1 MRAHADQTRELQ
13 SRPPSFHRRRDH
25 VQKKEEEEEDEEGER
40 KKRKRRNPIS
50 DADVMRKRTKSTNF
64 EEKRKRTH
72 AFVARKNAK
81 SNLFLH
87 REHRG
92 AARSE
97 EEEEDQEEEEEEEES
112 ISSSSWEKSST
123 EEEDEEETEEEE
135 NFTQFRE
142 KKNKHAFRWETVR
155 LSWKSLVETY
165 YFCEKEEEEDAM
177 PGRMFIAIPGR
188 VWMMNSNEEDPED
201 ENDDDDLRSEYSGEE
216 EEEEEG
222 EDENAK
228 ALRRTREDCAKFS
241 KEVIN
246 RIVFGV
252 AWKKVHE
259 NSLGSTNNNTI
270 TWSKYNRDP
279 LDTMNTDEYEED
291 VYERELHAK
300 ARFDRRWVLEE
311 RVNWLNSFRKIVRK
325 FREESFGIVGGKSRG
340 GEEEEGGGEGDGG
353 EKKKKEKSDTSLG
366 LQKALMEDAVFRD
379 AAMQATRKWPLPV
392 EGEEKAFPMYDEWA
406 EKEDPK
412 KKKKKKKK
420 KNKKE
425 EAEND
430 GRGKARKI
438 DDEDVVIIEEDDDKE
453 TKDLVRLVQ
462 NIKRKFGSPT
472 MRAPGPS
479 ERQHETP
486 TERASAVIAQD
497 LSSLAINLENYK
509 RTLIILIKCVNEESA
524 SWESA
529 EQELIARRALRRQMQ
544 YSYPANPRKDELKR
558 ELVEIRKK
566 RLENLRLQSRNE
578 FDSERYMAEL
588 LTEEKEKEWK
598 RQELQEKAMATPQ
611 HSTYNTEPITW
622 FPGVQNIG
630 KQDGSKSNDKKQT
643 TTTTT
648 TTTTKKKKK
657 PKEPKISKKKAK
669 KVQKKEKKKKET
681 EEEEVVTGKIELEHL
696 APGMSIEID
705 SGDPEDPWWGE
716 IVRLKKAQL
725 RRKGPIYYPNGVHAL
740 LDASIE
746 PKDED
751 EVEITWI
758 VKNSKGKY
766 EYLKEK
772 GGRGRQNDVINVHS
786 IKECGFHLPCAQ
798 ASHKKRQ
805 NIAAKRNK
813 LPKN

>member
-1 MRAHADQTRELQ
+1 M
-13 SRPPSFHRRRDH
+13 
-25 VQKKEEEEEDEEGER
+25 V
-40 KKRKRRNPIS
+40 
-50 DADVMRKRTKSTNF
+50 DA
-64 EEKRKRTH
+64 
-72 AFVARKNAK
+72 
-81 SNLFLH
+81 
-87 REHRG
+87 
-92 AARSE
+92 
-97 EEEEDQEEEEEEEES
+97 
-112 ISSSSWEKSST
+112 
-123 EEEDEEETEEEE
+123 
-135 NFTQFRE
+135 
-142 KKNKHAFRWETVR
+142 
-155 LSWKSLVETY
+155 Y
-165 YFCEKEEEEDAM
+165 YVSEKEEKDAM
-177 PGRMFIAIPGR
+177 PGRVFIAIPGR
-188 VWMMNSNEEDPED
+188 AWMMNSNEEDPED
-201 ENDDDDLRSEYSGEE
+201 ENDDDEDLRSEYSGEE
-216 EEEEEG
+216 EEEE

-259 NSLGSTNNNTI
+259 NCLGKTTTNNTI

-353 EKKKKEKSDTSLG
+353 EKKKKKEKSDASLG
-366 LQKALMEDAVFRD
+366 LQKALVEDAVFRD

-420 KNKKE
+420 KKQKKNKKE

-438 DDEDVVIIEEDDDKE
+438 DDEDVVIIEEEDDDKE

-472 MRAPGPS
+472 TRAPGPS
-479 ERQHETP
+479 ERLHETP
-486 TERASAVIAQD
+486 AERASAVIARD

-509 RTLIILIKCVNEESA
+509 RALIILIKCVNEESA

-544 YSYPANPRKDELKR
+544 YSYPTNPRKDELKR

-611 HSTYNTEPITW
+611 HSTYNAEPMTW

-643 TTTTT
+643 TTTTKK
-648 TTTTKKKKK
+648 KKKKK
-657 PKEPKISKKKAK
+657 PKEPKISTKKAK
-669 KVQKKEKKKKET
+669 RVQKKEKKKRKRKRKKSLP
-681 EEEEVVTGKIELEHL
+681 GK
-696 APGMSIEID
+696 
-705 SGDPEDPWWGE
+705 
-716 IVRLKKAQL
+716 
-725 RRKGPIYYPNGVHAL
+725 
-740 LDASIE
+740 
-746 PKDED
+746 
-751 EVEITWI
+751 
-758 VKNSKGKY
+758 
-766 EYLKEK
+766 
-772 GGRGRQNDVINVHS
+772 
-786 IKECGFHLPCAQ
+786 
-798 ASHKKRQ
+798 
-805 NIAAKRNK
+805 
-813 LPKN
+813 

>member
-1 MRAHADQTRELQ
+1 MRTNAKQTRDRTT
-13 SRPPSFHRRRDH
+13 RPPSFHRRFDPQIV
-25 VQKKEEEEEDEEGER
+25 VQKKEEEEEEEETPSS
-40 KKRKRRNPIS
+40 KRKRRIS
-50 DADVMRKRTKSTNF
+50 SESADAMMRKRSTKAND
-64 EEKRKRTH
+64 EEKTKRAQKTY
-72 AFVARKNAK
+72 FVARKNAGM
-81 SNLFLH
+81 SNVFLYH
-87 REHRG
+87 HDRVEN
-92 AARSE
+92 ASE
-97 EEEEDQEEEEEEEES
+97 EKEEEEEEEES
-112 ISSSSWEKSST
+112 IAAASWEKSST
-123 EEEDEEETEEEE
+123 EGDEDFSEEEE
-135 NFTQFRE
+135 NFTRGVRE
-142 KKNKHAFRWETVR
+142 KKRKHRFRWECVR
-155 LSWKSLVETY
+155 LSWKSLVDEY
-165 YFCEKEEEEDAM
+165 YVSEKEEEKEKNQDAM
-177 PGRMFIAIPGR
+177 PGRVFIAIPGR
-188 VWMMNSNEEDPED
+188 AWMMNSNEEDPED
-201 ENDDDDLRSEYSGEE
+201 ENDDDEDLRSEYSGEE
-216 EEEEEG
+216 EEEE

-259 NSLGSTNNNTI
+259 NCLGTTTTNNTI

-353 EKKKKEKSDTSLG
+353 EKKKKKEKSDTRLG
-366 LQKALMEDAVFRD
+366 LQKALVEDAVFRD
-379 AAMQATRKWPLPV
+379 AAIQATRRWPLPV

-412 KKKKKKKK
+412 KKQKQKKQK

-472 MRAPGPS
+472 KRAPGPS
-479 ERQHETP
+479 KRQHETP
-486 TERASAVIAQD
+486 AERASAVIARD

-509 RTLIILIKCVNEESA
+509 RALIILIKCVNEESA

-544 YSYPANPRKDELKR
+544 YSYPTNPRKDELKR

-611 HSTYNTEPITW
+611 HSTYNTEPMTL

-648 TTTTKKKKK
+648 TKKKKKKK
-657 PKEPKISKKKAK
+657 PKEPKISTKKAK
-669 KVQKKEKKKKET
+669 RVQKKEKKKKET

-716 IVRLKKAQL
+716 IVRLKKS
-725 RRKGPIYYPNGVHAL
+725 
-740 LDASIE
+740 DASIE
-746 PKDED
+746 SKDED

-766 EYLKEK
+766 EYLKGK
-772 GGRGRQNDVINVHS
+772 GGRGRQNDVINVYS

-798 ASHKKRQ
+798 ASQKKRQ
-805 NIAAKRNK
+805 NIAAKRSK
-813 LPKN
+813 PPKN

>member
-1 MRAHADQTRELQ
+1 MRTNASQTRDRTT
-13 SRPPSFHRRRDH
+13 RPPPFHRRFDQIV
-25 VQKKEEEEEDEEGER
+25 VQKKEEEEEEEEGER
-40 KKRKRRNPIS
+40 KTRKRRNPIS
-50 DADVMRKRTKSTNF
+50 ESADAMRKRTKANN
-64 EEKRKRTH
+64 EEKKKRAQKTY
-72 AFVARKNAK
+72 FVARKNAA
-81 SNLFLH
+81 SNLFLYH
-87 REHRG
+87 DRVFANASG
-92 AARSE
+92 
-97 EEEEDQEEEEEEEES
+97 EEEEDREEEEES
-112 ISSSSWEKSST
+112 FSSSSWEKSST
-123 EEEDEEETEEEE
+123 EDEDTEEEE
-135 NFTQFRE
+135 NFTRIRE
-142 KKNKHAFRWETVR
+142 KKRKHRFRWECVR
-155 LSWKSLVETY
+155 LSWKSLVDEY
-165 YFCEKEEEEDAM
+165 YLPEKEEEEEKDAI
-177 PGRMFIAIPGR
+177 PGRVFIAIPGR
-188 VWMMNSNEEDPED
+188 VWLMNSNEEDPED
-201 ENDDDDLRSEYSGEE
+201 ENDDARSEYSGEE
-216 EEEEEG
+216 EEEDED

-259 NSLGSTNNNTI
+259 NSLGTTNNTI

-291 VYERELHAK
+291 VYDRELHAK

-325 FREESFGIVGGKSRG
+325 FREESFGIVGGKSRS
-340 GEEEEGGGEGDGG
+340 GEEEEGGGEGDRG

-366 LQKALMEDAVFRD
+366 LQKALVEDAVFRD
-379 AAMQATRKWPLPV
+379 AAIQATRRWPLPV

-412 KKKKKKKK
+412 KKQKQKKQK

-472 MRAPGPS
+472 KRAPGPS
-479 ERQHETP
+479 KRQHERP

-497 LSSLAINLENYK
+497 LSTLAINLENYK
-509 RTLIILIKCVNEESA
+509 RALIISIKCVNEESA

-611 HSTYNTEPITW
+611 HSTYNTEPMTL

-648 TTTTKKKKK
+648 KKKKKKKK

-716 IVRLKKAQL
+716 IVRLKKS
-725 RRKGPIYYPNGVHAL
+725 
-740 LDASIE
+740 DASIE
-746 PKDED
+746 SKDED

-758 VKNSKGKY
+758 VKNSRGKY
-766 EYLKEK
+766 EYLKGK
-772 GGRGRQNDVINVHS
+772 GGRGRQNDVINVYS

-805 NIAAKRNK
+805 NIAAKRSK
-813 LPKN
+813 PPKN

>member
-1 MRAHADQTRELQ
+1 MRTNASQTRDRTT
-13 SRPPSFHRRRDH
+13 RPPSFHRRFDPQIV
-25 VQKKEEEEEDEEGER
+25 VQKKEEEEEEEETPSS
-40 KKRKRRNPIS
+40 KRKRRIS
-50 DADVMRKRTKSTNF
+50 SESADAMMRKRSTKAND
-64 EEKRKRTH
+64 EEKTKRAQKTY
-72 AFVARKNAK
+72 FVARKNAGM
-81 SNLFLH
+81 SNVFLYH
-87 REHRG
+87 HDRVEN
-92 AARSE
+92 ASE
-97 EEEEDQEEEEEEEES
+97 EKEEEEEEEES
-112 ISSSSWEKSST
+112 IAAASWEKSST
-123 EEEDEEETEEEE
+123 EGDEDFSEEEE
-135 NFTQFRE
+135 NFTRGVRE
-142 KKNKHAFRWETVR
+142 KKRKHRFRWECVR
-155 LSWKSLVETY
+155 LSWKSLVDEY
-165 YFCEKEEEEDAM
+165 YVSEKEEEKEENQDAM
-177 PGRMFIAIPGR
+177 PGRVFIAIPGR
-188 VWMMNSNEEDPED
+188 AWMMNSNEEDPED
-201 ENDDDDLRSEYSGEE
+201 ENDDDEDLRSEYSGEE
-216 EEEEEG
+216 EEEEE
-222 EDENAK
+222 DVNAK

-259 NSLGSTNNNTI
+259 NSLGTTNNTI

-291 VYERELHAK
+291 VYDRELHAK

-353 EKKKKEKSDTSLG
+353 EKKKKKEKSDTSLG
-366 LQKALMEDAVFRD
+366 LQKALVEDAVFRD
-379 AAMQATRKWPLPV
+379 AAIQATRRWPLPV

-412 KKKKKKKK
+412 KKQKQKKQK

-472 MRAPGPS
+472 KRAPGPS
-479 ERQHETP
+479 KRQHERP

-497 LSSLAINLENYK
+497 LSTLAINLENYK
-509 RTLIILIKCVNEESA
+509 RALIILIKCVNEESA

-544 YSYPANPRKDELKR
+544 YSYPTNPRKDELKR

-611 HSTYNTEPITW
+611 HSTYNTEPMTW

-643 TTTTT
+643 TTTTKK
-648 TTTTKKKKK
+648 KKKKK
-657 PKEPKISKKKAK
+657 PKEPKISTKKAK
-669 KVQKKEKKKKET
+669 RVQKKEKKKKET

-716 IVRLKKAQL
+716 IVRLKKS
-725 RRKGPIYYPNGVHAL
+725 
-740 LDASIE
+740 DASIE
-746 PKDED
+746 SKDED

-772 GGRGRQNDVINVHS
+772 GGRGRQNDVINVYS

-798 ASHKKRQ
+798 ASQKKRQ
-805 NIAAKRNK
+805 NIAAKRSK
-813 LPKN
+813 PPKN

>member
-1 MRAHADQTRELQ
+1 MRTNASQTRDRTT
-13 SRPPSFHRRRDH
+13 RPPPFHRRFDQIV
-25 VQKKEEEEEDEEGER
+25 VQKKEEEEEEEEGER
-40 KKRKRRNPIS
+40 KTRKRRNPIS
-50 DADVMRKRTKSTNF
+50 ESADAMRKRTKANN
-64 EEKRKRTH
+64 EEKKKRAQKTY
-72 AFVARKNAK
+72 FVARKNAA

-87 REHRG
+87 HDRVFANASG
-92 AARSE
+92 
-97 EEEEDQEEEEEEEES
+97 EEEEDREEEEES
-112 ISSSSWEKSST
+112 FSSSSWEKSST
-123 EEEDEEETEEEE
+123 EDEDTEEEE
-135 NFTQFRE
+135 NFTRIRE
-142 KKNKHAFRWETVR
+142 KKRKHRFRWECVR
-155 LSWKSLVETY
+155 LSWKSLVDEY
-165 YFCEKEEEEDAM
+165 YLPEKEEEEEKDAI
-177 PGRMFIAIPGR
+177 PGRVFIAIPGR
-188 VWMMNSNEEDPED
+188 VWLMNSNEEDPED
-201 ENDDDDLRSEYSGEE
+201 ENDDARSEYSGEE
-216 EEEEEG
+216 EEEDED

-259 NSLGSTNNNTI
+259 NSLGTTNNTI

-366 LQKALMEDAVFRD
+366 LQKALVEDAVFRD

-420 KNKKE
+420 QKKNKKE

-438 DDEDVVIIEEDDDKE
+438 DDEDVVIIEADDDKE

-472 MRAPGPS
+472 KRAPGPS
-479 ERQHETP
+479 KRQHERP

-497 LSSLAINLENYK
+497 LSTLAINLENYK
-509 RTLIILIKCVNEESA
+509 RALIILIKCVNEESA
-524 SWESA
+524 SSESA

-544 YSYPANPRKDELKR
+544 YSYPTNPRKDELKR

-611 HSTYNTEPITW
+611 HSTYNTEPMTL

-648 TTTTKKKKK
+648 KKKKKKKK

-669 KVQKKEKKKKET
+669 KVQKKEKKRKET

-716 IVRLKKAQL
+716 IVRLKKS
-725 RRKGPIYYPNGVHAL
+725 
-740 LDASIE
+740 DASIE
-746 PKDED
+746 SKDED

-772 GGRGRQNDVINVHS
+772 GGRGRQNDVINVYS

-813 LPKN
+813 PSKNERPLDSS

>member
-1 MRAHADQTRELQ
+1 MRTNASQTRDRTT
-13 SRPPSFHRRRDH
+13 RPPSFHRRFDPQIV
-25 VQKKEEEEEDEEGER
+25 VQKKEEEEEEEETPSS
-40 KKRKRRNPIS
+40 KRKRRIS
-50 DADVMRKRTKSTNF
+50 SESADAKMRKRSTKAND
-64 EEKRKRTH
+64 EEKTKRAQKTY
-72 AFVARKNAK
+72 FVARKNAGM
-81 SNLFLH
+81 SNVFLYH
-87 REHRG
+87 HDRVEN
-92 AARSE
+92 ASE
-97 EEEEDQEEEEEEEES
+97 EKEEEEEEEES
-112 ISSSSWEKSST
+112 IAAASWEKSST
-123 EEEDEEETEEEE
+123 EGDEDFSEEEE
-135 NFTQFRE
+135 NFTRGVRE
-142 KKNKHAFRWETVR
+142 KKRKHRFRWECVR
-155 LSWKSLVETY
+155 LSWKSLVDEY
-165 YFCEKEEEEDAM
+165 YLPEKEEEEEKDAM
-177 PGRMFIAIPGR
+177 PGRVFIAIPGR
-188 VWMMNSNEEDPED
+188 VWLMNSNEEDPEG
-201 ENDDDDLRSEYSGEE
+201 ENDDDEDLRSEYSGEE
-216 EEEEEG
+216 EEEEE
-222 EDENAK
+222 DVNAK

-259 NSLGSTNNNTI
+259 NSLGTTNNTI

-353 EKKKKEKSDTSLG
+353 EKKKKKEKSDTSLG
-366 LQKALMEDAVFRD
+366 LQKALVEDAVFRD
-379 AAMQATRKWPLPV
+379 AAIQATRRWPLPV

-412 KKKKKKKK
+412 KKQKQKKQK

-472 MRAPGPS
+472 KRAPGPS
-479 ERQHETP
+479 KRQHERP

-497 LSSLAINLENYK
+497 LSTLAINLENYK
-509 RTLIILIKCVNEESA
+509 RALIILIKCVNEESA

-544 YSYPANPRKDELKR
+544 YSYPTNPRKDELKR

-611 HSTYNTEPITW
+611 HSTYNTEPMTW

-643 TTTTT
+643 TTTTKK
-648 TTTTKKKKK
+648 KKKKK
-657 PKEPKISKKKAK
+657 PKEPKISTKKAK
-669 KVQKKEKKKKET
+669 RVQKKEKKKKET

-716 IVRLKKAQL
+716 IVRLKKS
-725 RRKGPIYYPNGVHAL
+725 
-740 LDASIE
+740 DASIE
-746 PKDED
+746 SKDED

-772 GGRGRQNDVINVHS
+772 GGRGRQNDVINVYS

-798 ASHKKRQ
+798 ASQKKRQ
-805 NIAAKRNK
+805 NIAAKRSK
-813 LPKN
+813 PPKN

>member
-1 MRAHADQTRELQ
+1 MRAHADQTRDQ
-13 SRPPSFHRRRDH
+13 SRPPSFHRRDQN
-25 VQKKEEEEEDEEGER
+25 VQKKEEEEDDEETPT
-40 KKRKRRNPIS
+40 KRKRRNPIS
-50 DADVMRKRTKSTNF
+50 ESADVRKRTKSNN
-64 EEKRKRTH
+64 EEKKKRTQKT
-72 AFVARKNAK
+72 FVARKNAE

-87 REHRG
+87 DRRG
-92 AARSE
+92 AAALG
-97 EEEEDQEEEEEEEES
+97 EEEEDQEEEEES

-123 EEEDEEETEEEE
+123 EDEETEAEE
-135 NFTQFRE
+135 NFTRIRE
-142 KKNKHAFRWETVR
+142 KKRKHAFRWECVR
-155 LSWKSLVETY
+155 LSWKSLVDEY
-165 YFCEKEEEEDAM
+165 YICEKEEEEEKDAM
-177 PGRMFIAIPGR
+177 PGRVFIAIPGR
-188 VWMMNSNEEDPED
+188 AWMMNSNEEDPED
-201 ENDDDDLRSEYSGEE
+201 ENDDDEDLRSEYSGEE
-216 EEEEEG
+216 EEEE

-259 NSLGSTNNNTI
+259 NSLGTTTNNTI

-325 FREESFGIVGGKSRG
+325 FREESFGIVGGKSRS

-366 LQKALMEDAVFRD
+366 LQKALVEDAVFRD
-379 AAMQATRKWPLPV
+379 AAMRATRKWPLPV

-420 KNKKE
+420 QKKNKKE

-438 DDEDVVIIEEDDDKE
+438 EDEDVVIIEEEDDDKE

-472 MRAPGPS
+472 KRAPGPS

-486 TERASAVIAQD
+486 TERASAVTARD

-509 RTLIILIKCVNEESA
+509 RALIILIKCVNEESA
-524 SWESA
+524 SSESA

-544 YSYPANPRKDELKR
+544 YSYPTNPRKDELKR

-648 TTTTKKKKK
+648 KKKKKKKKK

-669 KVQKKEKKKKET
+669 KVQKKEKKRKET

-716 IVRLKKAQL
+716 IVRLKKS
-725 RRKGPIYYPNGVHAL
+725 
-740 LDASIE
+740 DASIE
-746 PKDED
+746 SKDED

-772 GGRGRQNDVINVHS
+772 GGRGRQNDVINVYS

-805 NIAAKRNK
+805 NIAEKRNK
-813 LPKN
+813 PPKN

>member
-1 MRAHADQTRELQ
+1 MRTNAKQTRDRTT
-13 SRPPSFHRRRDH
+13 RPPSFHRRFDPQIV
-25 VQKKEEEEEDEEGER
+25 VQKKEEEEEEEETPSS
-40 KKRKRRNPIS
+40 KRKRRIS
-50 DADVMRKRTKSTNF
+50 SESADAMMRKRSTKAND
-64 EEKRKRTH
+64 EEKTKRAQKTY
-72 AFVARKNAK
+72 FVARKNAGM
-81 SNLFLH
+81 SNVFLYH
-87 REHRG
+87 HDRVEN
-92 AARSE
+92 ASE
-97 EEEEDQEEEEEEEES
+97 EKEEEEEEEES
-112 ISSSSWEKSST
+112 IAAASWEKSST
-123 EEEDEEETEEEE
+123 EGDEDFSEEEE
-135 NFTQFRE
+135 NFTRGVRE
-142 KKNKHAFRWETVR
+142 KKRKHRFRWECVR
-155 LSWKSLVETY
+155 LSWKSLVDEY
-165 YFCEKEEEEDAM
+165 YVSEKEEEKEKNQDAM
-177 PGRMFIAIPGR
+177 PGRVFIAIPGR
-188 VWMMNSNEEDPED
+188 AWMMNSNEEDPEG
-201 ENDDDDLRSEYSGEE
+201 ENDDDEDLRSEYSGEE
-216 EEEEEG
+216 EEEEE
-222 EDENAK
+222 DENAK
-228 ALRRTREDCAKFS
+228 ALRRTREYCAKFS

-259 NSLGSTNNNTI
+259 NCLGTTTTNNTI

-291 VYERELHAK
+291 VYDRELHAK

-353 EKKKKEKSDTSLG
+353 EKKKKKEKSDTRLG
-366 LQKALMEDAVFRD
+366 LQKALVEDAVFRD
-379 AAMQATRKWPLPV
+379 AAIQATRRWPLPV

-412 KKKKKKKK
+412 KKQKQKKQK

-472 MRAPGPS
+472 KRAPGPS
-479 ERQHETP
+479 KRQHERP

-497 LSSLAINLENYK
+497 LSTLAINLENYK
-509 RTLIILIKCVNEESA
+509 RALIILIKCVNEESA

-544 YSYPANPRKDELKR
+544 YSYPTNPRKDELKR

-611 HSTYNTEPITW
+611 HSTYNTEPMTL

-648 TTTTKKKKK
+648 TKKKKKKK
-657 PKEPKISKKKAK
+657 PKEPKISTKKAK
-669 KVQKKEKKKKET
+669 RVQKKEKKKKET

-716 IVRLKKAQL
+716 IVRLKKS
-725 RRKGPIYYPNGVHAL
+725 
-740 LDASIE
+740 DASIE
-746 PKDED
+746 SKDED

-766 EYLKEK
+766 EYLKGK
-772 GGRGRQNDVINVHS
+772 GGRGRQNDVINVYS

-798 ASHKKRQ
+798 ASQKKRQ
-805 NIAAKRNK
+805 NIAAKRSK
-813 LPKN
+813 PPKN

>member
-1 MRAHADQTRELQ
+1 MRTNASETRD
-13 SRPPSFHRRRDH
+13 PSFHRRLDQIVV
-25 VQKKEEEEEDEEGER
+25 VQKKEGEEEEEETPT
-40 KKRKRRNPIS
+40 KTSRKRRIAS
-50 DADVMRKRTKSTNF
+50 ESADAMRKRSTKANANEAKTN
-64 EEKRKRTH
+64 KRGAQKTY
-72 AFVARKNAK
+72 FVARKNAGM
-81 SNLFLH
+81 SNNNVFNLY
-87 REHRG
+87 RRDRAEH
-92 AARSE
+92 ASE
-97 EEEEDQEEEEEEEES
+97 EEEEEEEEEES
-112 ISSSSWEKSST
+112 IAASSWEKAST
-123 EEEDEEETEEEE
+123 EGEEDTEEEE
-135 NFTQFRE
+135 NFTPPPRKIRE
-142 KKNKHAFRWETVR
+142 KKRKHRFRWECVR
-155 LSWKSLVETY
+155 LSWKSLVDAY
-165 YFCEKEEEEDAM
+165 YVSEKEEKDAM
-177 PGRMFIAIPGR
+177 PGRVFIAIPGR
-188 VWMMNSNEEDPED
+188 AWMMNSNEEDPED
-201 ENDDDDLRSEYSGEE
+201 ENDDDEDLRSEYSGEE
-216 EEEEEG
+216 EEEEE
-222 EDENAK
+222 DVNAK

-259 NSLGSTNNNTI
+259 NCLGTTTTNNTI

-353 EKKKKEKSDTSLG
+353 EKKKKKEKSDASLG
-366 LQKALMEDAVFRD
+366 LQKALVEDAVFRD

-420 KNKKE
+420 QKKKNKKE

-438 DDEDVVIIEEDDDKE
+438 DDEDVVIIEEEDDDKE

-472 MRAPGPS
+472 TRAPGPS
-479 ERQHETP
+479 ERLHETP
-486 TERASAVIAQD
+486 AERASAVIARD

-509 RTLIILIKCVNEESA
+509 RALIILIKCVNEESA

-544 YSYPANPRKDELKR
+544 YSYPTNPRKDELKR

-611 HSTYNTEPITW
+611 HSTYNAEPMTW

-643 TTTTT
+643 TTTTKKK
-648 TTTTKKKKK
+648 KKKKK
-657 PKEPKISKKKAK
+657 PKEPKISTKKAK
-669 KVQKKEKKKKET
+669 RVQKKEKKKKET

-716 IVRLKKAQL
+716 IVRLKKS
-725 RRKGPIYYPNGVHAL
+725 
-740 LDASIE
+740 DASIE
-746 PKDED
+746 SKDED

-772 GGRGRQNDVINVHS
+772 GGRGRQNDVINVYS

-798 ASHKKRQ
+798 ASQKKRQ
-805 NIAAKRNK
+805 NIAAKRSEP
-813 LPKN
+813 PKK

>member
-1 MRAHADQTRELQ
+1 MRTNASQTRDRTT
-13 SRPPSFHRRRDH
+13 RPPPFHRRFDQIV
-25 VQKKEEEEEDEEGER
+25 VQKKEEEEEEEEGER
-40 KKRKRRNPIS
+40 KTRKRRNPIS
-50 DADVMRKRTKSTNF
+50 ESADAMRKRTKANN
-64 EEKRKRTH
+64 EEKKKRAQKTY
-72 AFVARKNAK
+72 FVARKNAA
-81 SNLFLH
+81 SNLFLYH
-87 REHRG
+87 DRVFANASG
-92 AARSE
+92 
-97 EEEEDQEEEEEEEES
+97 EEEEDREEEEES
-112 ISSSSWEKSST
+112 FSSSSWEKSST
-123 EEEDEEETEEEE
+123 EDEDTEEEE
-135 NFTQFRE
+135 NFTRIRE
-142 KKNKHAFRWETVR
+142 KKRKHRFRWECVR
-155 LSWKSLVETY
+155 LSWKSLVDEY
-165 YFCEKEEEEDAM
+165 YLPEKEEEEEKDAI
-177 PGRMFIAIPGR
+177 PGRVFIAIPGR
-188 VWMMNSNEEDPED
+188 VWLMNSNEEDPED
-201 ENDDDDLRSEYSGEE
+201 ENDDARSEYSGEE
-216 EEEEEG
+216 EEEDED

-259 NSLGSTNNNTI
+259 NSLGTTNNTI

-291 VYERELHAK
+291 VYDRELHAK

-353 EKKKKEKSDTSLG
+353 EKKKKKEKSDTSLG
-366 LQKALMEDAVFRD
+366 LQKALVEDAVFRD
-379 AAMQATRKWPLPV
+379 AAIQATRRWPLPV

-412 KKKKKKKK
+412 KKQKQKKQK

-472 MRAPGPS
+472 KRAPGPS
-479 ERQHETP
+479 KRQHERP

-497 LSSLAINLENYK
+497 LSTLAINLENYK
-509 RTLIILIKCVNEESA
+509 RALIILIKCVNEESA

-611 HSTYNTEPITW
+611 HSTYNTEPMTL

-648 TTTTKKKKK
+648 KKKKKKKK

-716 IVRLKKAQL
+716 IVRLKKS
-725 RRKGPIYYPNGVHAL
+725 
-740 LDASIE
+740 DASIE
-746 PKDED
+746 SKDED

-758 VKNSKGKY
+758 VKNSRGKY
-766 EYLKEK
+766 EYLKGK
-772 GGRGRQNDVINVHS
+772 GGRGRQNDVINVYS

-805 NIAAKRNK
+805 NIAAKRSK
-813 LPKN
+813 PPKN

>member
-1 MRAHADQTRELQ
+1 MRTNASQTRDRTT
-13 SRPPSFHRRRDH
+13 RPPPFHRRFDQIV
-25 VQKKEEEEEDEEGER
+25 VQKKEEEEEEEEGER
-40 KKRKRRNPIS
+40 KTRKRRNPIS
-50 DADVMRKRTKSTNF
+50 ESADAMRKRTKANN
-64 EEKRKRTH
+64 EEKKKRAQKTY
-72 AFVARKNAK
+72 FVARKNAA

-87 REHRG
+87 HDRVFANASG
-92 AARSE
+92 
-97 EEEEDQEEEEEEEES
+97 EEEEDREEEEES
-112 ISSSSWEKSST
+112 FSSSSWEKSST
-123 EEEDEEETEEEE
+123 EDEDTEEEE
-135 NFTQFRE
+135 NFTRIRE
-142 KKNKHAFRWETVR
+142 KKRKHRFRWECVR
-155 LSWKSLVETY
+155 LSWKSLVDEY
-165 YFCEKEEEEDAM
+165 YLPEKEEEEEKDAI
-177 PGRMFIAIPGR
+177 PGRVFIAIPGR
-188 VWMMNSNEEDPED
+188 VWLMNSNEEDPED
-201 ENDDDDLRSEYSGEE
+201 ENDDARSEYSGEE
-216 EEEEEG
+216 EEEDED

-259 NSLGSTNNNTI
+259 NSLGTTNNTI

-291 VYERELHAK
+291 VYDRELHAK

-353 EKKKKEKSDTSLG
+353 EKKKKKEKSDTSLG
-366 LQKALMEDAVFRD
+366 LQKALVEDAVFRD
-379 AAMQATRKWPLPV
+379 AAIQATRRWPLPV

-412 KKKKKKKK
+412 KKQKQKKQK

-472 MRAPGPS
+472 KRAPGPS
-479 ERQHETP
+479 KRQHERP

-497 LSSLAINLENYK
+497 LSTLAINLENYK
-509 RTLIILIKCVNEESA
+509 RALIILIKCVNEESA

-611 HSTYNTEPITW
+611 HSTYNTEPMTL

-648 TTTTKKKKK
+648 KKKKKKKK

-716 IVRLKKAQL
+716 IVRLKKS
-725 RRKGPIYYPNGVHAL
+725 
-740 LDASIE
+740 DASIE
-746 PKDED
+746 SKDED

-758 VKNSKGKY
+758 VKNSRGKY
-766 EYLKEK
+766 EYLKGK
-772 GGRGRQNDVINVHS
+772 GGRGRQNDVINVYS

-805 NIAAKRNK
+805 NIAAKRSK
-813 LPKN
+813 PPKN

>member
-1 MRAHADQTRELQ
+1 MRTNASQTRD
-13 SRPPSFHRRRDH
+13 RTTPPPPFHRRFDQIV
-25 VQKKEEEEEDEEGER
+25 VQKKEEEEEEEEGER
-40 KKRKRRNPIS
+40 KTRKRRNPIS
-50 DADVMRKRTKSTNF
+50 ESADAMRKRTKANN
-64 EEKRKRTH
+64 EEKKKRAQKTY
-72 AFVARKNAK
+72 FVARKNAE
-81 SNLFLH
+81 SNLFLYH
-87 REHRG
+87 DRVFANASG
-92 AARSE
+92 
-97 EEEEDQEEEEEEEES
+97 EEEEDREEEEES
-112 ISSSSWEKSST
+112 FSSSSWEKSST
-123 EEEDEEETEEEE
+123 EDEDTEEEE
-135 NFTQFRE
+135 NFTRIRE
-142 KKNKHAFRWETVR
+142 KKRKHRFRWECVR
-155 LSWKSLVETY
+155 LSWKSLVDEY
-165 YFCEKEEEEDAM
+165 YLPEKEEEEEKDAM
-177 PGRMFIAIPGR
+177 PGRVFIAIPGR
-188 VWMMNSNEEDPED
+188 AWMMNSNEEDPEG
-201 ENDDDDLRSEYSGEE
+201 ENDDDEDLRSEYSGEE
-216 EEEEEG
+216 EEEEE
-222 EDENAK
+222 DVNAK

-259 NSLGSTNNNTI
+259 NCLGTTTTNNTI

-291 VYERELHAK
+291 VYDRELHAK

-353 EKKKKEKSDTSLG
+353 EKKKKKEKSDTSLG
-366 LQKALMEDAVFRD
+366 LQKALVEDAVFRD
-379 AAMQATRKWPLPV
+379 AAIQATRRWPLPV

-412 KKKKKKKK
+412 KKQKQKKQK

-472 MRAPGPS
+472 KRAPGPS
-479 ERQHETP
+479 KRQHERP

-497 LSSLAINLENYK
+497 LSTLAINLENYK
-509 RTLIILIKCVNEESA
+509 RALIILIKCVNEESA

-544 YSYPANPRKDELKR
+544 YSYPTNPRKDELKR

-611 HSTYNTEPITW
+611 HSTYNTEPMTL

-648 TTTTKKKKK
+648 TKKKKKK
-657 PKEPKISKKKAK
+657 PKEPKISTKKAK
-669 KVQKKEKKKKET
+669 RVQKKEKKKKET

-716 IVRLKKAQL
+716 IVRLKKS
-725 RRKGPIYYPNGVHAL
+725 
-740 LDASIE
+740 DASIE
-746 PKDED
+746 SKDED

-766 EYLKEK
+766 EYLKGK
-772 GGRGRQNDVINVHS
+772 GGRGRQNDVINVYS

-798 ASHKKRQ
+798 ASQKKRQ
-805 NIAAKRNK
+805 NIAAKRSK
-813 LPKN
+813 PPKN

>member
-1 MRAHADQTRELQ
+1 MRAHADQTRDQ
-13 SRPPSFHRRRDH
+13 SRPPSFHRRDQN
-25 VQKKEEEEEDEEGER
+25 VQKKEEEEDDEETPT
-40 KKRKRRNPIS
+40 KRKRRNPIS
-50 DADVMRKRTKSTNF
+50 ESADVRKRTKSNN
-64 EEKRKRTH
+64 EEKKKRTQKT
-72 AFVARKNAK
+72 FVARKNAE

-87 REHRG
+87 DRRG
-92 AARSE
+92 AAALG
-97 EEEEDQEEEEEEEES
+97 EEEEDQEEEEES

-123 EEEDEEETEEEE
+123 EDEETEAEE
-135 NFTQFRE
+135 NFTRIRE
-142 KKNKHAFRWETVR
+142 KKRKHAFRWECVR
-155 LSWKSLVETY
+155 LSWKSLVDEY
-165 YFCEKEEEEDAM
+165 LICEKEEEEEKDAM
-177 PGRMFIAIPGR
+177 PGRVFIAIPGR
-188 VWMMNSNEEDPED
+188 AWMMNSNEEDPED
-201 ENDDDDLRSEYSGEE
+201 ENDDDEDLRSEYSGEE
-216 EEEEEG
+216 EEEE

-252 AWKKVHE
+252 AWKKVHK
-259 NSLGSTNNNTI
+259 NSLGTTTNNTI

-366 LQKALMEDAVFRD
+366 LQKALVEDAVFRD

-412 KKKKKKKK
+412 KKKKKKKQK

-438 DDEDVVIIEEDDDKE
+438 EDEDVVIIEEEDDDKE

-472 MRAPGPS
+472 KRAPGPS

-486 TERASAVIAQD
+486 TERASAVTARD

-509 RTLIILIKCVNEESA
+509 RALIILIKCVNEESA
-524 SWESA
+524 SSESA

-544 YSYPANPRKDELKR
+544 YSYPTNPRKDELKR

-566 RLENLRLQSRNE
+566 RLENIRLQSRNE

-611 HSTYNTEPITW
+611 HSTYNTEPMTW

-643 TTTTT
+643 TTT
-648 TTTTKKKKK
+648 KKKKK
-657 PKEPKISKKKAK
+657 KKSKEPKISKKKAK
-669 KVQKKEKKKKET
+669 KVQKKEKKRKET

-716 IVRLKKAQL
+716 IVRLKKS
-725 RRKGPIYYPNGVHAL
+725 
-740 LDASIE
+740 DASIE
-746 PKDED
+746 SKDED

-772 GGRGRQNDVINVHS
+772 GGRGRQNDVINVYS

-798 ASHKKRQ
+798 ASQKKRQ
-805 NIAAKRNK
+805 NIAAKRSK
-813 LPKN
+813 PPKN

>member
-1 MRAHADQTRELQ
+1 MRTNASQTRDRTT
-13 SRPPSFHRRRDH
+13 RPPSFHRRFDQIV
-25 VQKKEEEEEDEEGER
+25 VQKKEEEEEEEETPT
-40 KKRKRRNPIS
+40 KTRKRRIS
-50 DADVMRKRTKSTNF
+50 ESADAMRKRRTKANN
-64 EEKRKRTH
+64 EEKTKRAQKTY
-72 AFVARKNAK
+72 FVARKNAGM
-81 SNLFLH
+81 SNVFLYH
-87 REHRG
+87 HDRVEN
-92 AARSE
+92 ASE
-97 EEEEDQEEEEEEEES
+97 EEEEEEEEES
-112 ISSSSWEKSST
+112 NSSSSWEKSST
-123 EEEDEEETEEEE
+123 EGDEDTEEEE
-135 NFTQFRE
+135 NFTRVRE
-142 KKNKHAFRWETVR
+142 KKRKHRFRWECVR
-155 LSWKSLVETY
+155 LSWKSLVDEY
-165 YFCEKEEEEDAM
+165 YVSEKEEEKEEKDAM
-177 PGRMFIAIPGR
+177 PGRVFIAIPGR
-188 VWMMNSNEEDPED
+188 AWMMNSNEEDPED
-201 ENDDDDLRSEYSGEE
+201 ENDDDEDLRSEYSGEE
-216 EEEEEG
+216 EEEE

-259 NSLGSTNNNTI
+259 NCLGTTTTNNTI

-353 EKKKKEKSDTSLG
+353 EKKKKKEKSDASLG
-366 LQKALMEDAVFRD
+366 LQKALVEDAVFRD

-420 KNKKE
+420 QKKNKKE

-438 DDEDVVIIEEDDDKE
+438 DDEDVVIIEEEDDDKE

-472 MRAPGPS
+472 KRAPGPS
-479 ERQHETP
+479 KRQHERP

-497 LSSLAINLENYK
+497 LSTLAINLENYK
-509 RTLIILIKCVNEESA
+509 RALIILIKCVNEESA

-544 YSYPANPRKDELKR
+544 YSYPTNPRKDELKR

-643 TTTTT
+643 TTTTKK
-648 TTTTKKKKK
+648 KKKKK
-657 PKEPKISKKKAK
+657 PKEPKISTKKAK
-669 KVQKKEKKKKET
+669 RVQKKEKKKKET

-716 IVRLKKAQL
+716 IVRLKKS
-725 RRKGPIYYPNGVHAL
+725 
-740 LDASIE
+740 DASIE
-746 PKDED
+746 SKDED

-772 GGRGRQNDVINVHS
+772 GGRGRQNDVINVYS

-813 LPKN
+813 PPKK